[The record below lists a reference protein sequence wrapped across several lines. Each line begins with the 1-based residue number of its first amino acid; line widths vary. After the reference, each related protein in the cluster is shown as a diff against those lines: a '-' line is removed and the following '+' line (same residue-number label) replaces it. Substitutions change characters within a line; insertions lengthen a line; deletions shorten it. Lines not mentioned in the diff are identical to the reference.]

1 MDDIEKPTGFFPVA
15 TVLFCLA
22 VIGAYMSLMP
32 IGHWQTDEYATLRAI
47 KLNGTEFLRERLA
60 TWSPRPFSELL
71 IYLYAKAV
79 ETWSGQLIGP
89 VLAPVWGMLLIC
101 AIAPAAI
108 AWKRHGVNL
117 VFALIVPLSL
127 LCMFLLG
134 HPVSEI
140 FYWPMGALAYIP
152 TLAAIVLIHGLTE
165 TTSRGIRGTRLVIML
180 ALIVASTSSE
190 VGAMFVMAYSCAT
203 LLCLLPHGERRRW
216 KAMLVDLFIPL
227 VVSALVLYRVVTGRV
242 ALNAETF
249 GDAQYIHQLVPSA
262 IGAMPHALWE
272 LVSSDGTHIDA
283 RHLLSGMMT
292 KAAFFAGV
300 FTIARVVTQGS
311 GSQQLRLPLIVATFA
326 LVPITLFTAYYQ
338 FGMMACC
345 ERHATFRQC
354 MVFIGLASSASAL
367 AALAPSVR
375 LLARLPASRAQG
387 AGFIL
392 LALLIGATSSIR
404 GLWHDYANYNTLASA
419 HEATWASGRAHGP
432 TMTVTQSA
440 YGSIVGGYPILPA
453 RTYTKAEGEVSE
465 AITILD
471 YFTKQ
476 RADFTQPHP

>member
-1 MDDIEKPTGFFPVA
+1 MHDIKKPTGFFPVV
-15 TVLFCLA
+15 TVLFSLA
-22 VIGAYMSLMP
+22 TISAYMGLMP
-32 IGHWQTDEYATLRAI
+32 VGHWQPDEYATLRAI
-47 KLNGTEFLRERLA
+47 KLNGTDFLRERLV
-60 TWSPRPFSELL
+60 TWSPRPFSEFL
-71 IYLYAKAV
+71 IFLYAKAV
-79 ETWSGQLIGP
+79 ETWNRPLIGP
-89 VLAPVWGMLLIC
+89 VLAPMWGTLLIC

-108 AWKRHGVNL
+108 ARKRHNASL
-117 VFALIVPLSL
+117 IFALIAPLSL

-134 HPVSEI
+134 HPVAEI
-140 FYWPMGALAYIP
+140 FYWPMATLAYIP

-165 TTSRGIRGTRLVIML
+165 TANPDSRGTRLVIML

-203 LLCLLPHGERRRW
+203 LLCLVRERRW
-216 KAMLVDLFIPL
+216 KIMLADSFVPMI
-227 VVSALVLYRVVTGRV
+227 VAALVLYRVVTGRV

-283 RHLLSGMMT
+283 RHLLSGMLT

-300 FTIARVVTQGS
+300 FALARQVSPGAGIQR
-311 GSQQLRLPLIVATFA
+311 LRFPLIVATFA
-326 LVPITLFTAYYQ
+326 LVPVTLFTAFYQ

-354 MVFIGLASSASAL
+354 MVFIGLASSASGL

-375 LLARLPASRAQG
+375 LLARLPASRAWG
-387 AGFIL
+387 VRLIL
-392 LALLIGATSSIR
+392 LALLIGAISSIR
-404 GLWHDYANYNTLASA
+404 GLWHDYANYNSLVSA
-419 HEATWASGRAHGP
+419 REATWASGRADGP
-432 TMTVTQSA
+432 TMTITQSA

-453 RTYTKAEGEVSE
+453 RTYAKAEGEVSE

-471 YFTKQ
+471 YFMKQ
-476 RADFTQPHP
+476 SADFTQPSP